1 MIHYFYPDWK
11 NIMNRT
17 EEQGDL
23 SSHLSH
29 LSNLSNSSNTSHL
42 SNSSNIHILN
52 TPFDGE
58 MENPFS
64 FPLDDFQKHAVH
76 IMDTQPCSNILVTAQ
91 TGSGKSLVAEYAI
104 MTALKKGKKVIYCS
118 PIKTLS
124 NQKYYEYSRKF
135 PSVGIITGDNKHNP
149 AADCLI
155 MTTEILMLM
164 LSENKLTIQN
174 VDYQVNIREEVFA
187 IVFDEVHYINDVER
201 GNVWEKSIMMVP
213 NNVSIV
219 MLSATIHNADGFLE
233 WVYSCNQNP
242 SYLLSNEKRV
252 VPLKFSAIAF
262 HQVHKMPKPLQ
273 KYEEM
278 LNRFVPLMSTEDPG
292 KIRHVTEI
300 LGLSHYFRE
309 NKTNTKWLMNT
320 IVKHLYEQD
329 MCPALFFVFSKKAC
343 FHLAEAVTMRFN
355 TDDEGREIERDMEY
369 YLSKLDHREDYKKTV
384 QYYQILDLAKKGIAV
399 HHSGLIPVFKEMME
413 MLFSKNRIKILFATE
428 TFAVGLNMPTK
439 TVVFSDLF
447 KYDNH
452 GKRMLH
458 SHEFIQMS
466 GRAGRRGLDTRG
478 YVILLPQL
486 WSDKMDRE
494 DFMGLLKG
502 RPQTLRSRLNIDEK
516 MILDHTGNI
525 NSFVE
530 KTMLHK
536 ELEMERTSL
545 HKKLDSF
552 QQLPVYNPPMME
564 LYEELESIDQQ
575 LTDRI
580 QPSPAKKKVLT
591 ARKKELE
598 RRDEYAEV
606 KRYKSCMDN
615 IVRCTKEK
623 EYMDSYVDR
632 EIERRRQFLEEN
644 GYLTVPDQQ
653 LTEKGQTSL
662 CFKELNSMTGTEIV
676 YSDLCESMDERR
688 WITLLTLITETG
700 GNEFFETPYSDVTQY
715 LESTFN
721 MSLNRKDVYPVLDW
735 YDRKH
740 VTEIIKEYR
749 IFEGDLIK
757 TVQRVIHYLQE
768 FKNAFVHRNQLNKA
782 TLLESIEKVLER
794 EIVSTESLYL
804 RL

>member
-1 MIHYFYPDWK
+1 M
-11 NIMNRT
+11 
-17 EEQGDL
+17 
-23 SSHLSH
+23 
-29 LSNLSNSSNTSHL
+29 
-42 SNSSNIHILN
+42 NIHIL
-52 TPFDGE
+52 TSPFDGE
-58 MENPFS
+58 IENPFS

-76 IMDTQPCSNILVTAQ
+76 ILDTQPCSNILVTAQ

-252 VPLKFSAIAF
+252 VPLNFSALVI

-273 KYEEM
+273 KYEEVFF
-278 LNRFVPLMSTEDPG
+278 NRFVPLMNTENPG
-292 KIRHVTEI
+292 QIRHVTEF
-300 LGLSHYFRE
+300 LGISYYFRD

-320 IVKHLYEQD
+320 IGKRLYEED

-343 FHLAEAVTMRFN
+343 FHFAEAMTMRFN
-355 TDDEGREIERDMEY
+355 TDEEGREIERDMEY
-369 YLSKLDHREDYKKTV
+369 YLSKLDHREDYKKTL

-399 HHSGLIPVFKEMME
+399 HHSGLIPVFKEMIE

-447 KYDNH
+447 KYDNN

-502 RPQTLRSRLNIDEK
+502 RPQTLRSRFHIDEK
-516 MILDHTGNI
+516 MVLEHPTDATG
-525 NSFVE
+525 FVE
-530 KTMLHK
+530 KTMFHK
-536 ELEMERTSL
+536 ELESERRTL
-545 HKKLDSF
+545 YKKLDTI
-552 QQLPVYNPPMME
+552 QQVPVYNPKMME

-580 QPSPAKKKVLT
+580 QPSPAKKKMLT

-598 RRDEYAEV
+598 RREEFV
-606 KRYKSCMDN
+606 EIKRYKSSLEN
-615 IVRCTKEK
+615 IVRYTKEK
-623 EYMDSYVDR
+623 EYMDTFIDR
-632 EIERRRQFLEEN
+632 EIQRRREFLEEN

-653 LTEKGQTSL
+653 LTEKGRTSL
-662 CFKELNSMTGTEIV
+662 CFKEMNNMVGTEIV

-715 LESTFN
+715 LESNFN

-740 VTEIIKEYR
+740 ITEIIKEYR

-768 FKNAFVHRNQLNKA
+768 FKDAFVHRNQLHKA